1 MSVSGMDL
9 GGLTVDDVTVGIYR
23 DITFRCR
30 VNVQRVA
37 FEAKDKVS
45 FLLRKKRNMDLLY

>member
-1 MSVSGMDL
+1 MDL
-9 GGLTVDDVTVGIYR
+9 DGLTVDDVTVGIYR